1 MEKREA
7 FFQDLCEN
15 AHDLIQSVAP
25 DGRILYVN
33 RAWREALGYAPEEVP
48 GLHITQVIAP
58 ESLDHCMAIM
68 GALMSGREVA
78 EIEAKLLTKDG
89 RRVAIEGS
97 ARCAFENGA
106 PVSTRGIFRNVT
118 LRNRAEEELEKLFN
132 LSLDLLCVG
141 GADGFFRQVNP
152 TFARLLGYSE
162 EELLG
167 TPFLQFVH
175 PEDRQKT
182 QDELAQLERGTPTV
196 DFENRVLAKD
206 GHSVEIAWRSSP
218 VTEQGLFYTIG
229 RDVTESNRMRALLQK
244 RTQELA
250 RSNEEL
256 ELFAYAASHDLRAPL
271 RGIRNLLDWLEED
284 LGSVLEDKSRQRID
298 QMRSRLSR
306 MESLTEDLLQYSRV
320 DRTKHESTQVDVGK
334 LLSDLIALLALPP
347 GMRTEIAGAMPVLR
361 TARTPLEQILRNL
374 LTNAARHHD
383 RPEGVIRVEAVER
396 GQSVEFIVS
405 DDGPGIP
412 ETECERVFQMF
423 HKLPGVASQEG
434 SGLGLALV
442 DRIVR
447 RLGGRAWVTAN
458 EPRGAAFHFTWP
470 KHVPE

>member
-1 MEKREA
+1 MENLEA
-7 FFQDLCEN
+7 FYQDLCEN
-15 AHDLIQSVAP
+15 AQDLIQSVAP
-25 DGRILYVN
+25 DGKILYVN
-33 RAWREALGYAPEEVP
+33 RAWRETLGYSAEEVP
-48 GLHITQVIAP
+48 DLHITQIIAP

-68 GALMSGREVA
+68 GELVHGREVA
-78 EIEAKLLTKDG
+78 NIEALFLSKDG

-97 ARCAFENGA
+97 ARCRFENGT
-106 PVSTRGIFRNVT
+106 PVSTRGIFRDVT
-118 LRNRAEEELEKLFN
+118 SRNRAEEELETLFY
-132 LSLDLLCVG
+132 LSLDLLCVA
-141 GADGFFRQVNP
+141 GADGFFRQINP
-152 TFARLLGYSE
+152 TFQRVLGYSE
-162 EELLG
+162 EELTH

-182 QDELAQLERGTPTV
+182 QDELGNLESGLPTV
-196 DFENRVLAKD
+196 DFENRVIAKD
-206 GHSVEIAWRSSP
+206 GRVIDIAWRSSP
-218 VTEQGLFYTIG
+218 VTERGLFYAIG

-244 RTQELA
+244 RTLELA

-284 LGSVLEDKSRQRID
+284 LSSKLEDKSRQRIE
-298 QMRSRLSR
+298 QMRSRLRR

-320 DRTKHESTQVDVGK
+320 DRTKHEASQVDVGRLTTD
-334 LLSDLIALLALPP
+334 LLALLALPP
-347 GMRTEIAGAMPVLR
+347 GMRVEVAPGMPVLR
-361 TARTPLEQILRNL
+361 TARTPLEQVLRNL
-374 LTNAARHHD
+374 LTNAVRHHD
-383 RPEGVIRVEAVER
+383 RAEGTIRLETVDR

-412 ETECERVFQMF
+412 KAERERVFQMF

-442 DRIVR
+442 DRIIR
-447 RLGGRAWVTAN
+447 RLGGKAWVTDN

-470 KHVPE
+470 KEFVE